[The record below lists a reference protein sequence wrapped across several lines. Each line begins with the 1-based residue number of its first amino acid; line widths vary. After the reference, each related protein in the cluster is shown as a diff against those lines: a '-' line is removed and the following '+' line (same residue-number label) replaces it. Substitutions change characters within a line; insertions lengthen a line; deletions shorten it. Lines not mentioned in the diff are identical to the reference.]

1 MVSPL
6 TVFGQDPG
14 RPYNVGALHLGPWD
28 APHHLAFRS
37 ALRRLGFIEGYNLSL
52 DKEGDGLR
60 REQFDEHAVAL
71 VTSNVTVIH
80 CSGMQASV
88 PHNGQQ
94 QHSQFLALPTTCLVL
109 AWCAPL
115 PILRAIRPGSA
126 SLLANWM
133 ASGKSCERA
142 LNPPQ
147 MWASNFPQFSPV
159 G

>member
-1 MVSPL
+1 MRRREFIAGIGSAMVSPL

-71 VTSNVTVIH
+71 VEAGKIDL
-80 CSGMQASV
+80 G
-88 PHNGQQ
+88 
-94 QHSQFLALPTTCLVL
+94 
-109 AWCAPL
+109 
-115 PILRAIRPGSA
+115 
-126 SLLANWM
+126 LLAGRRLV
-133 ASGKSCERA
+133 SDLERPA
-142 LNPPQ
+142 RLRPDLAHRPLHGGIAAGITPIAQ
-147 MWASNFPQFSPV
+147 LA
-159 G
+159 